1 MWWGPFCSS
10 VHSAIKHRGPCCQ
23 SASNMFQLCLQNL
36 WDPHRFSETLMKF
49 YQKNERKI
57 VFSSLLGRKE
67 KNEPYWNLPS
77 EFWGSWT
84 TMALFP
90 LCVSTSLM
98 VSSSSTGVLTAN
110 GRGQQPSQVSHFS
123 HEMHRYTSELETHRP
138 FWWHLT
144 VLCDCKSKHRDSH

>member
-67 KNEPYWNLPS
+67 KKWALLESAFRILRFLDYNGTIPFVCLHKLDGILFIYR
-77 EFWGSWT
+77 GSNSKWQGT
-84 TMALFP
+84 AAFTSQSFQPWDAP
-90 LCVSTSLM
+90 LYQWVRNTQAILVAS
-98 VSSSSTGVLTAN
+98 
-110 GRGQQPSQVSHFS
+110 
-123 HEMHRYTSELETHRP
+123 
-138 FWWHLT
+138 
-144 VLCDCKSKHRDSH
+144 DCSMWL